1 MKMRLLAPGFLLLL
15 MACEIDHGLG
25 TLESQITGHVI
36 FRNRDL
42 KPERI
47 DAVRVVAVIHFP
59 PQSLGD
65 LVFTNTSIN
74 LSQERPAYYLPAPLA
89 RYSVVGAVYREKG
102 KEWDYSKILGFYGTN
117 PDSNIYAIAPV
128 TLSKAHPVA
137 RDIDIYCDWAMVP
150 RGRQEGLEAPAA
162 LAAAEAA
169 GAAGVP
175 RREMDGVEAAAPQ
188 RLSAGG
194 NVRVAQTPGGRP

>member
-1 MKMRLLAPGFLLLL
+1 MKTRFIAPGLLLLL

-42 KPERI
+42 RPERI
-47 DAVRVVAVIHFP
+47 DAVRVVAVIRFP
-59 PQSLGD
+59 PQGLGD

-102 KEWDYSKILGFYGTN
+102 KDWDYSKILGFYGTN

-128 TLSKAHPVA
+128 TLSKSRPVA
-137 RDIDIYCDWAMVP
+137 RDIDIYCDWALVP
-150 RGRQEGLEAPAA
+150 RSRQEGQGTP
-162 LAAAEAA
+162 
-169 GAAGVP
+169 
-175 RREMDGVEAAAPQ
+175 DAAP
-188 RLSAGG
+188 L
-194 NVRVAQTPGGRP
+194 AQGGRQ